1 VASWEQGDLPGAR
14 PLLERALS
22 IREHRLGVD
31 HPATA
36 WNLASLALMLEAQ
49 CDLAGARALHERAVA
64 IRYARLARSAAAT
77 TTAAHR
83 LAAQLTTA
91 ETAIRDPAET
101 AIRDPATPASKLPT
115 LDRTQ
120 QRAYRALVRHPRLV
134 PKVLALLAA
143 TAAALT
149 APGSPDPAAGA
160 DSPTAPAPAARGCGT
175 GWRRSGWP
183 GR

>member
-1 VASWEQGDLPGAR
+1 
-14 PLLERALS
+14 
-22 IREHRLGVD
+22 
-31 HPATA
+31 
-36 WNLASLALMLEAQ
+36 MLEAQ

-64 IRYARLARSAAAT
+64 IRYACLARSAAAT

-83 LAAQLTTA
+83 LAAQFTT
-91 ETAIRDPAET
+91 AET

-115 LDRTQ
+115 LGRTQ